1 MLYQLVLI
9 IHTIVAIAIIALVFL
24 QHGKGA
30 DIGAAFG
37 SGASNTVFGSQGSG
51 GVLYKAT
58 CFLAVV
64 FCVTSISLTAILS
77 KDRKQ
82 ALQISDTEISVPVKE
97 SPNTNSTVPTTDVP
111 LVNETDSSSSSNG
124 TEKN

>member
-1 MLYQLVLI
+1 MLYQIVLF

-51 GVLYKAT
+51 GILYKAT
-58 CFLAVV
+58 GFLAFI
-64 FCVTSISLTAILS
+64 FCVTSISLTAILA
-77 KDRKQ
+77 KDRKDS
-82 ALQISDTEISVPVKE
+82 LQISDLIAPKEISVPVT
-97 SPNTNSTVPTTDVP
+97 STDVP
-111 LVNETDSSSSSNG
+111 LVPNSDTDESKIDSAA
-124 TEKN
+124 E

>member
-1 MLYQLVLI
+1 MLYQIVLI
-9 IHTIVAIAIIALVFL
+9 IHTVVAIAIIALVFL

-58 CFLAVV
+58 GFLAFI
-64 FCVTSISLTAILS
+64 FCVTSISLTAILA
-77 KDRKQ
+77 KDRKDS
-82 ALQISDTEISVPVKE
+82 LQISEPTDSKEISVPA
-97 SPNTNSTVPTTDVP
+97 TNPDVP
-111 LVNETDSSSSSNG
+111 LVAPPTAPTTADSDKTKTDN
-124 TEKN
+124 TVE

>member
-1 MLYQLVLI
+1 MLYQTVLV
-9 IHTIVAIAIIALVFL
+9 IHTLVAIGIIALVFL

-58 CFLAVV
+58 GFLAFV
-64 FCVTSISLTAILS
+64 FCVTSISLTAILA

-82 ALQISDTEISVPVKE
+82 TLLINTLKSPTEVTQPASAPV
-97 SPNTNSTVPTTDVP
+97 NTTDVP
-111 LVNETDSSSSSNG
+111 TVPASDVPDETD
-124 TEKN
+124 TK